1 MRALLPPLLCSCAAL
16 LLACGGGDKVAG
28 GGGAEADEKPAEA
41 SPGVEA
47 AKPAGDEPAKAAAPS
62 VDDESRPPSE
72 RIKGRWR
79 MNVDEVPDTALTEDF
94 RKWKQQGKGDQLRIE
109 YTITEAD
116 FTLDSWGPRGRMQ
129 KKWHYEITKEMDNSL
144 MLKRIGD
151 DGQTQDIPAV
161 LKDGKLIIGTGAGEV
176 PLERIE

>member
-1 MRALLPPLLCSCAAL
+1 MRALLPPLLCSCVAL
-16 LLACGGGDKVAG
+16 LLACGAGDEAAG
-28 GGGAEADEKPAEA
+28 GGGAQTGKPAA
-41 SPGVEA
+41 SEDGLP
-47 AKPAGDEPAKAAAPS
+47 AKPAQDESAKAATSPP

-72 RIKGRWR
+72 RIRGRWR

-94 RKWKQQGKGDQLRIE
+94 RKWKKQGKGDQLRIE